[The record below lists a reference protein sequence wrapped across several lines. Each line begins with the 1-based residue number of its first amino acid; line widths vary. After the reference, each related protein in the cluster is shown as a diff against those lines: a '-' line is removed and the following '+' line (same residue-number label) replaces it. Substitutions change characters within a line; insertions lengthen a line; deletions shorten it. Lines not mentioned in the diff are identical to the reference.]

1 MTDFIEQKIKNHNYN
16 KDKDKGI
23 SERILSKIINPI
35 IFIIVGLMNI
45 IFANKLTKILPT
57 ISGIMLIATSIISL
71 VHNIMKKEYKTLDTM
86 KIPEN
91 VVSIIL
97 GISIVLKRDNAI
109 SFIAIVWGISGL
121 RKGTKELNIAIYNKV
136 HKDKF
141 ILELLHAIFELVISI
156 LLIYNPFEKIEE
168 HLILLGIEMIIS
180 STKYMFNDKKYKDI
194 EDWYIIKIY
203 K

>member
-1 MTDFIEQKIKNHNYN
+1 MTDFIKQKIKNHNYN

-136 HKDKF
+136 HKNKF

-194 EDWYIIKIY
+194 ED
-203 K
+203 

>member
-194 EDWYIIKIY
+194 ED
-203 K
+203 